1 MDSMTVNRE
10 KAEREI
16 LAKVVELAKFQ
27 GKDARAL
34 QPGQMIPKSGFLDS
48 AGLMELMLWYE
59 THFDL
64 TIDQDDF
71 TLENFG
77 TVNAMLD
84 YLERARGNA

>member
-1 MDSMTVNRE
+1 MRLNRE
-10 KAEREI
+10 KVEREI

-34 QPGQMIPKSGFLDS
+34 QADQMIPKSGFLDS

-59 THFDL
+59 THYDL
-64 TIDQDDF
+64 SIDQDDF

-84 YLERARGNA
+84 YLARARGNA